1 MAEQS
6 GSGPRDTNADEFI
19 SRMLGQ
25 YLRQGEA
32 GQGAAAV
39 SEGKLT
45 LQAHIAVDKGLYQTP
60 TSRTFSRLA
69 T

>member
-39 SEGKLT
+39 SEGKLSPKPH
-45 LQAHIAVDKGLYQTP
+45 LAGNKGSY
-60 TSRTFSRLA
+60 
-69 T
+69 